1 MYTSET
7 TNLKFFEKKFFNFS
21 IEQQKDTEFPQA
33 IDPTNEIK
41 TQKRCLK
48 KTQHNMIYMIFL

>member
-1 MYTSET
+1 MKRTQ
-7 TNLKFFEKKFFNFS
+7 NWPLQLS

-33 IDPTNEIK
+33 IDPKNENK